1 MPPKKDKGK
10 EKKAD
15 AGEIDPAAI
24 AKAFELQIE
33 VLQRQLGASRRG
45 TGNGGGGAGVVPATN
60 SLALTPSAPTPQPNA
75 AERTERALGAE
86 RVANELRAKMRLME
100 GDMLANE
107 KNTFDITAEM
117 TRQYKAMQENLMGKI
132 GVLETEIHRLKD
144 DLAAART
151 LLAETIREKDAV
163 IARRDEEIER
173 MKVKMEDMA
182 AEFGDMLAETLRKMG
197 ERVELSAATWE
208 GEATSGVPIIRRMEE
223 FAASAAKA

>member
-1 MPPKKDKGK
+1 MPPKKADKGK
-10 EKKAD
+10 DKKAD

-33 VLQRQLGASRRG
+33 VLQRQLG
-45 TGNGGGGAGVVPATN
+45 TVLVVRHAPRVAHATP
-60 SLALTPSAPTPQPNA
+60 LTHAHTIHPHRTLA

-151 LLAETIREKDAV
+151 LLAETVREKDAV

-223 FAASAAKA
+223 FAAAAAKT